1 MPDVRPGMDLDVF
14 EPTNNVGAQAH
25 ANNYFAESP
34 TESPTE
40 VEESQARGMAM
51 DIFAEISERQP
62 AQETS
67 EGEIIGLGDL
77 DIFADSQLGQQAP
90 VQEDLL

>member
-1 MPDVRPGMDLDVF
+1 MPDLRPGMDLDVF
-14 EPTNNVGAQAH
+14 EPTNDVGAQAH

-40 VEESQARGMAM
+40 VGQDQARGKAM
-51 DIFAEISERQP
+51 DIFAEIPERQP

-67 EGEIIGLGDL
+67 EGEKIGLGDL
-77 DIFADSQLGQQAP
+77 DIFADSPQGQQAP